1 MKKAPNRS
9 YSARKTPRDATIR
22 EKFNTYRFA
31 DYKEFVIDLI
41 MRVTRVSVET
51 MAITE
56 AMKPAKRDEE

>member
-1 MKKAPNRS
+1 MALNR
-9 YSARKTPRDATIR
+9 YHSARNTPRDATIR

-31 DYKEFVIDLI
+31 EYKETVIDLN

-56 AMKPAKRDEE
+56 AMKAAKRDDE